1 MDEEVLCIIT
11 PTEGGRV
18 RWNPMARKLGRY
30 ALFFTTERLM
40 VVKLTGVKTILAEG
54 FLGPLGNVISDITSE
69 KLKDL
74 TGMSFDE
81 VLKSDKDN
89 FVLPYSEIN
98 KVAMRKGRIVKT
110 WTTLIFTKKDKYN
123 YVFYD
128 EETYGR
134 FIEIVKRVMPEKLS
148 EKK

>member
-1 MDEEVLCIIT
+1 
-11 PTEGGRV
+11 
-18 RWNPMARKLGRY
+18 MARKLGKY

-40 VVKLTGVKTILAEG
+40 VVKLTGVKTMLAEG
-54 FLGPLGNVISDITSE
+54 FLGPLGNVYSNITSK

-89 FVLPYSEIN
+89 FILHYSEII
-98 KVAMRKGRIVKT
+98 KVTMRKGKIVKT
-110 WTTLIFTKKDKYN
+110 WTTIIFTKKDKYN
-123 YVFYD
+123 YVFYN

-148 EKK
+148 E

>member
-1 MDEEVLCIIT
+1 
-11 PTEGGRV
+11 
-18 RWNPMARKLGRY
+18 MARKLGKY

-40 VVKLTGVKTILAEG
+40 VVKLTGVKTMLAEG
-54 FLGPLGNVISDITSE
+54 FLGPLGNVYSNITSK

-89 FVLPYSEIN
+89 FILPYSEII
-98 KVAMRKGRIVKT
+98 KVTIRKGKIVKT
-110 WTTLIFTKKDKYN
+110 WTTIIFTKKDKYN
-123 YVFYD
+123 YVFYN

-148 EKK
+148 E

>member
-1 MDEEVLCIIT
+1 
-11 PTEGGRV
+11 
-18 RWNPMARKLGRY
+18 MARKLGKY

-40 VVKLTGVKTILAEG
+40 VVKLTGVKTMLAEG
-54 FLGPLGNVISDITSE
+54 FLGPLGNVYSNITSK

-89 FVLPYSEIN
+89 FILPYSEII
-98 KVAMRKGRIVKT
+98 KVTMRKGKIVKT
-110 WTTLIFTKKDKYN
+110 WTTIIFTKKDKYN
-123 YVFYD
+123 YVFYN

-148 EKK
+148 E